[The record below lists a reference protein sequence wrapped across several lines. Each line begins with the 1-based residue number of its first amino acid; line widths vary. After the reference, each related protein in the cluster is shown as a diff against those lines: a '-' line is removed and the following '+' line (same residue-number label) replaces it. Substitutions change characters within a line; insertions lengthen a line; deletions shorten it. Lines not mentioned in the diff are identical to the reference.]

1 MNTEHDKA
9 ESVVPVSPDVL
20 AHCQRIAAGGVT
32 AARSGEVARSGDVVP
47 GGTKYAAQ
55 GAAFDV
61 SIEVLELGGQIE
73 APAGTSGEEVG
84 AILEGT
90 FTICA
95 ADERYRLSAG
105 EGIIIPPGEP
115 RIWVCTSNRG
125 VLYRAVTR
133 IAVGAQAET
142 TAQQS

>member
-1 MNTEHDKA
+1 MMNTEHDRA
-9 ESVVPVSPDVL
+9 ASPTAAGPDVL

-32 AARSGEVARSGDVVP
+32 AARGDDAMP

-73 APAGTSGEEVG
+73 AAAGMSGEEVG

-90 FTICA
+90 FTISA
-95 ADERYRLSAG
+95 ADELYRLSVG

-115 RIWVCTSNRG
+115 RIWVCTSKRG

-133 IAVGAQAET
+133 IGAGAVAGRP
-142 TAQQS
+142 